1 VISRWA
7 ESQIPEPGGSKSHSL
22 YAVEAD
28 TTCDTSKPVTSSC
41 ICSAG
46 VGDACVTKLTTDGI
60 SLFPH
65 LGQLRVHDR
74 K

>member
-1 VISRWA
+1 MRAQLKWVVGLNTF
-7 ESQIPEPGGSKSHSL
+7 E
-22 YAVEAD
+22 
-28 TTCDTSKPVTSSC
+28 SKPVTSSC

-65 LGQLRVHDR
+65 LGQLRVHVR